1 MVKRKLIRIFV
12 PLLIT
17 GVLSALILVSV
28 KEYIQYKEIFEDVAA
43 WSAFFSVFGIVYA
56 IVAGFLLVTVL
67 TKYSDLNQVIENEL
81 NAIETVRD
89 FLTYL
94 NDERNEIKKNIKNA
108 LSHYTL
114 SLHNNE
120 WSEMSDPHEPMDSDT
135 CEELYKIMRKS
146 KEISVDTEKDGIVF
160 TAIIENISDITKLR
174 TRRIAL
180 ANERLPLRL
189 KILMTFMSIVLI
201 TAFML
206 LGVHN
211 IYTHVAILV
220 SLSVSIHLLYMIIE
234 DLDHPFYGI
243 WNINRLPLEA
253 LVIRFTK
260 ENSLL

>member
-1 MVKRKLIRIFV
+1 VTKSKIIRIIA
-12 PLLIT
+12 PLL
-17 GVLSALILVSV
+17 LSGALTALILISV
-28 KEYIQYKEIFEDVAA
+28 KEYVQYKEIFEDVAA

-67 TKYSDLNQVIENEL
+67 TKYSDLNQAIENEL

-94 NDERNEIKKNIKNA
+94 NDEKNEVKNNIIGA
-108 LSHYTL
+108 LSHYTV
-114 SLHNNE
+114 SLLNKE
-120 WSEMSDPHEPMDSDT
+120 WPEMSDPHEPMDSDT
-135 CEELYKIMRKS
+135 SEELYEIMRKS
-146 KEISVDTEKDGIVF
+146 KKISVDTESDGVVF

-180 ANERLPLRL
+180 ANERLPPRL
-189 KILMTFMSIVLI
+189 KFLMIFMSVVLI

-206 LGVHN
+206 LGVQN

-220 SLSVSIHLLYMIIE
+220 SLSISIHLLYMVIE

-243 WNINRLPLEA
+243 WNINRMLLEE
-253 LVIRFTK
+253 LVKRFTK
-260 ENSLL
+260 VNNA